1 LTGCLQVSTLT
12 LSRRHKGKKA
22 AYVRPIKAS
31 DERTLEN
38 AIIMA
43 NQLASKSMHDLDK
56 RCVDDMF
63 NASPQASPV
72 TPNSSTKKF
81 TFKFPSSGGSG
92 SSGKHHHHGRSSSP
106 PNKGGGGGSRHHHNH
121 HFSDDVN
128 AHTDLESMI
137 TPKARDAYRSLI
149 EGGGSEKAEKQPE
162 PNSPPVHY
170 RSETL
175 TLAKTFSAPSSS
187 HRLSLPPSA
196 STFSRL
202 ADHGAESGEED
213 GAGGAAPNPLPL
225 PPKDRK
231 SSVTAGKRHVR
242 KNPLIIASGAAAS
255 MARRAEDST
264 GMRESLQ
271 LTQSFHQHSL
281 SNGLGCRY
289 RY

>member
-1 LTGCLQVSTLT
+1 MSTLT

-38 AIIMA
+38 AILMA

-63 NASPQASPV
+63 NASPQESPV

-81 TFKFPSSGGSG
+81 TFKFPTSGGSG
-92 SSGKHHHHGRSSSP
+92 KHRSASPPAKSGGSGVSSS
-106 PNKGGGGGSRHHHNH
+106 RHNQHH

-137 TPKARDAYRSLI
+137 TPTARDAYRSLI
-149 EGGGSEKAEKQPE
+149 EGSGGGDKMEFFSKTEPSQAEPT
-162 PNSPPVHY
+162 PVHY

-175 TLAKTFSAPSSS
+175 TTTKTFSAPPAAASH

-196 STFSRL
+196 GAFVKLEHLSDSCTLEL
-202 ADHGAESGEED
+202 A
-213 GAGGAAPNPLPL
+213 NPLPL

-242 KNPLIIASGAAAS
+242 KNPLIISSGAAAS
-255 MARRAEDST
+255 MARRAEDNT
-264 GMRESLQ
+264 GNTGTFSQINPL
-271 LTQSFHQHSL
+271 L
-281 SNGLGCRY
+281 SRVLEP
-289 RY
+289 